1 LLVCKNLIKLIQIM
15 NKITEEEIIQFLKE
29 ETYEDSITSETD
41 VFNECGV
48 DGDDCDELLFKYS
61 EKYLVDMSDFL
72 WYFHYQEEGSIN
84 FKLGSLFF
92 KNPHQRVKT
101 IPITPKML
109 TDFANSKIW
118 KIDYPE
124 HKLPKY
130 RYDMIINYIVLS
142 IIFIWLINSLIR
154 KYF

>member
-1 LLVCKNLIKLIQIM
+1 M

-29 ETYEDSITSETD
+29 ETYEDTITSETD
-41 VFNECGV
+41 IFNECGIS
-48 DGDDCDELLFKYS
+48 GDDSHELI
-61 EKYLVDMSDFL
+61 EKYQMKYNVDMSTYL
-72 WYFHYQEEGSIN
+72 WYFHCDEEGTN
-84 FKLGSLFF
+84 FITGMFF
-92 KNPHQRVKT
+92 KPPYKRVT
-101 IPITPKML
+101 RIPITPKML

-130 RYDMIINYIVLS
+130 RYDMIINYIFFL
-142 IIFIWLINSLIR
+142 IILIWLISSLIR

>member
-1 LLVCKNLIKLIQIM
+1 M

-29 ETYEDSITSETD
+29 ETYEEVITSETD
-41 VFNECGV
+41 IFNECGIS
-48 DGDDCDELLFKYS
+48 GDDSHELI
-61 EKYLVDMSDFL
+61 EKYQMKYNVDMSNYL
-72 WYFHYQEEGSIN
+72 WYFHCDEEGSTFIT
-84 FKLGSLFF
+84 GMFF
-92 KNPHQRVKT
+92 KPPYKRVT
-101 IPITPKML
+101 RIPITPKML

-130 RYDMIINYIVLS
+130 RYDMIFNKVLFLV
-142 IIFIWLINSLIR
+142 ILIWLISSLIR